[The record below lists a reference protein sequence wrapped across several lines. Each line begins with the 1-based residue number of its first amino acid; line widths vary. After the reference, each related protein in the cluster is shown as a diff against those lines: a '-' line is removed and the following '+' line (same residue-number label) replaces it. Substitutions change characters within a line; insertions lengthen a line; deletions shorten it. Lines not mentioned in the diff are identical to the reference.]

1 MKICTQAWEFFR
13 RPDGHYN
20 CVQLPQVGKDSKLLS
35 SQESLED
42 INCPVSMKT
51 QMGEVEH
58 RRESELEHR

>member
-1 MKICTQAWEFFR
+1 MKICTQEWEFFR

-42 INCPVSMKT
+42 CPVSMKT

-58 RRESELEHR
+58 RRELEHR